1 MEPVQGYLEIMDK
14 GFGFLR
20 NIEENF
26 NPKPENPYVPE
37 QPDTQTQSQ
46 RRQDGILFRV
56 MEKKRAHCGCK
67 NRMIIGMLKVCKR
80 CAHTY

>member
-26 NPKPENPYVPE
+26 NPKPENPYVPN
-37 QPDTQTQSQ
+37 SLI
-46 RRQDGILFRV
+46 RKL
-56 MEKKRAHCGCK
+56 
-67 NRMIIGMLKVCKR
+67 
-80 CAHTY
+80 